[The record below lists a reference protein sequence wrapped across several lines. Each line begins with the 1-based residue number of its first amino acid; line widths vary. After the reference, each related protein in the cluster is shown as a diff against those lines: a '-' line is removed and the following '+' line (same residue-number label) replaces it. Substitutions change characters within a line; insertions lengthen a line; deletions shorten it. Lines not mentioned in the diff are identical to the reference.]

1 MVAMQAAQPALFVR
15 ASDGLR
21 EHQVGKRG
29 GTASMQTA
37 YYEHCGH
44 QYEYCEHETRTRAR
58 ARASTAAACTCR
70 CAAAAFGDLEQSL
83 SSSQVSCG
91 VVLPV
96 IELYTLGASVSTRSL
111 HGPVKFFSSV
121 QTCLYGTTSVRPC
134 KYVRMCVTVGGVC
147 SVCRVCGRSVWSECV
162 AGLWGQCSGSI
173 RNGGIKSCVLPHSI
187 SRLGC
192 QRCEDHFEG
201 ARWCCGKAG
210 GRG

>member
-1 MVAMQAAQPALFVR
+1 MQLPQAGLFGPNAWKSLHMVHIDTAHRTGSSFNHHTFGMCTCQYSMVAMQAAQPALFVR

-121 QTCLYGTTSVRPC
+121 QTCLYGTTSVRP
-134 KYVRMCVTVGGVC
+134 
-147 SVCRVCGRSVWSECV
+147 
-162 AGLWGQCSGSI
+162 
-173 RNGGIKSCVLPHSI
+173 
-187 SRLGC
+187 
-192 QRCEDHFEG
+192 
-201 ARWCCGKAG
+201 
-210 GRG
+210 